1 MDYNEVAY
9 VHKLFVDDNKLKPAA
24 YEQNV
29 RVYRKGGRNLL
40 PIKRIGVEKY
50 VVDWE
55 KAENLK
61 ERPRKKHKPRRDIPL
76 YLRPSGNKYIGSAL
90 EERERERDFL
100 EKGGILL
107 EPDENAV
114 LKDCVT
120 VKRGRNIYLIKNGE
134 VLIQVSESGKI
145 INFNFDPTHNRFKGK
160 K

>member
-40 PIKRIGVEKY
+40 PIKRIGVEEY

-55 KAENLK
+55 AENLK
-61 ERPRKKHKPRRDIPL
+61 ERPRKKHKPRRNIPL

-107 EPDENAV
+107 EPNENTVV
-114 LKDCVT
+114 LEDCVSLKSGKNT
-120 VKRGRNIYLIKNGE
+120 YLIKNGE
-134 VLIQVSESGKI
+134 VLIQISEREKI
-145 INFNFDPTHNRFKGK
+145 INFNFDSTHSRFKGK